1 MKRLWREYRASLK
14 APEVE
19 EVIDLLVHRPLAF
32 LVAKAAFRTSLSA
45 NQVTVLSVLI
55 GVAGGL
61 LLIVQAS
68 PWHLVAAGLVF
79 LSQVLDCADG
89 MVARM
94 RKSSSEI
101 GRMLDGVSD
110 AVSLFFVCIGTTWS
124 IVVMHPRPLWLPV
137 ALVAVALVTVQ
148 TGAMQTLAYDHYKN
162 VFLRLTRPGDGEED
176 LEEAVQRYERRRAAG
191 MGLGERFVWYVY
203 LGYER
208 RIRKF
213 FAWFDP
219 HTAVR
224 LRALPAYEPARAEIY
239 RRHALGPL
247 RLLRSLYGVGFLAF
261 GFALFNAIGHP
272 DWFLV
277 FRLGMLTPTFFLVL
291 WPWQRHASRRAFAA
305 MGLVPATGAAG
316 AAAARWDDKPRHRPV
331 ATH

>member
-32 LVAKAAFRTSLSA
+32 LVAKVAFRTSFSA
-45 NQVTVLSVLI
+45 NQITLLSMLI
-55 GVAGGL
+55 GIVAGL

-68 PWHLVAAGLVF
+68 PWHLVAACLVF
-79 LSQVLDCADG
+79 VSQVLDCADG

-110 AVSLFFVCIGTTWS
+110 SVTLTFVCVGTTWS
-124 IVVMHPRPLWLPV
+124 IVAMHPRPLWLAVGLVV
-137 ALVAVALVTVQ
+137 AAIVTAYTGSLQ
-148 TGAMQTLAYDHYKN
+148 TMTYDHYKN
-162 VFLRLTRPGDGEED
+162 LFLRMTRPGDGEED
-176 LEEAVQRYERRRAAG
+176 LEEALVRYERRRAQ
-191 MGLGERFVWYVY
+191 GLSLARRFIWWVY
-203 LGYER
+203 LGYQR
-208 RIRKF
+208 RNRRF

-224 LRALPAYEPARAEIY
+224 LRTLPPYEPARADIY

-247 RLLRSLYGVGFLAF
+247 ALQRSLYGVGFLAF

-277 FRLGMLTPTFFLVL
+277 FRLGMLTPIFFLVL
-291 WPWQRHASRRAFAA
+291 WPWQRRASRRAFAA
-305 MGLVPATGAAG
+305 SGITPATDAAC
-316 AAAARWDDKPRHRPV
+316 ADDARWNDKPHERPV
-331 ATH
+331 VTH